1 MSMTAVATNVHEFAE
16 IKSND
21 KQPLVTN
28 NLGRDTNEL
37 ELVYLDG
44 YFGEVLKSGGIADTE
59 TGRINIDSDREIRT
73 KQVHAADTYA
83 VGGTIWFVS
92 GGAGAAGKLRAADP
106 GSGTVYAAGII
117 TGEEGTGGAQTAVTF
132 RPFAQRLD
140 AADVSAA
147 VITNT
152 AAIGTL
158 ASLTTT
164 SKGNLVAAV
173 NEVDADIGV
182 LSTLTTAAKTS
193 AVAAVNEVDADIGVL
208 STLTTAAKTSAVAAI
223 NEVDGLVDGILAEPR
238 ILVQEVTTGAASIA
252 ITGLTEGD
260 EIIDV
265 MVIATGASTNGTIQI
280 QDGAAGEI
288 TDAMVC
294 AVDKAIT
301 RAASI
306 DAAKSTLPA
315 SGAKIVCAGDSI
327 PATVAKVII
336 TYIPA

>member
-193 AVAAVNEVDADIGVL
+193 AVAA
-208 STLTTAAKTSAVAAI
+208 I

>member
-193 AVAAVNEVDADIGVL
+193 AVAA
-208 STLTTAAKTSAVAAI
+208 I

-336 TYIPA
+336 TYIPAK